1 MAIYKNHTDM
11 EGKKSIQLQCST
23 NMELLEGFLLLQV
36 LTNIAPE
43 NANSKSYTNM
53 DGIVFLILSF

>member
-1 MAIYKNHTDM
+1 M
-11 EGKKSIQLQCST
+11 EAANVSSP

>member
-1 MAIYKNHTDM
+1 M
-11 EGKKSIQLQCST
+11 EAANVSSP

-43 NANSKSYTNM
+43 NADSKASLTWM
-53 DGIVFLILSF
+53 VKKRF